1 MNPHQTYN
9 FHNMGSPPPPMSIHP
24 GPASS
29 PSQSVPGRRTPLGT
43 VGLGGFYAQGHSG
56 GGTTHVH
63 TDENRPGGSSS
74 TRYVIRL
81 TILYCESKS
90 NPIEYLDRQ
99 INRPFHQHLD
109 RIKRKIVRGKPFD

>member
-63 TDENRPGGSSS
+63 TDENRPSGGSSS
-74 TRYVIRL
+74 TR
-81 TILYCESKS
+81 
-90 NPIEYLDRQ
+90 
-99 INRPFHQHLD
+99 
-109 RIKRKIVRGKPFD
+109 

>member
-43 VGLGGFYAQGHSG
+43 VGLGGFYAQGNFFKFNEFIRVNLR
-56 GGTTHVH
+56 THFRTFWWWH
-63 TDENRPGGSSS
+63 DSCSYRRKS
-74 TRYVIRL
+74 TWWKYYIKVIPRL
-81 TILYCESKS
+81 FKI
-90 NPIEYLDRQ
+90 
-99 INRPFHQHLD
+99 
-109 RIKRKIVRGKPFD
+109 RKETF